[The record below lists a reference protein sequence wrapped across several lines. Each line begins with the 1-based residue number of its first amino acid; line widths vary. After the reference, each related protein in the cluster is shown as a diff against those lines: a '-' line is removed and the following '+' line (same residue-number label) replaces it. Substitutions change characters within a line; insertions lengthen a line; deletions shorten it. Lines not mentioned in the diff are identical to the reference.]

1 MAPKK
6 STKEVVAAAPVA
18 TPAPAP
24 VAAPVKEVQSDVP
37 TTTEEVDK
45 FAALVESLQKFQNE
59 IKDVIAVVKGLQ
71 KEHAKLV
78 KSSSKKT
85 KKSAEGGAKRQP
97 SGFAKPTLLS
107 DQLCDFLGVA
117 KGSSLARTEV
127 TRIINEY
134 IKKNSLQDSADK
146 RKIVPDAK
154 LKGILK
160 IEEGVVLSYFNLQSS
175 LKHHFTKA

>member
-6 STKEVVAAAPVA
+6 STTVVAPAPA
-18 TPAPAP
+18 PTPAPAP
-24 VAAPVKEVQSDVP
+24 VAPPPKEVEVAAP
-37 TTTEEVDK
+37 APTEEVDK
-45 FAALVESLQKFQNE
+45 FAALLETLQKFQNE
-59 IKDVIAVVKGLQ
+59 MKDVIAVVKGLQ

-78 KSSSKKT
+78 KTQSKKT
-85 KKSAEGGAKRQP
+85 KRTTTEGGAKRQP

-107 DQLCDFLGVA
+107 DQLCDFLGVS

-134 IKKNSLQDSADK
+134 IKKNSLQDAADK

-154 LKGILK
+154 LKSILK
-160 IEEGVVLSYFNLQSS
+160 IEDGVVLSYFNLQSS